1 MTETTAAPAFEQA
14 LEKLE
19 EIVRKLEGGDLALE
33 ESLRLYEEGVRL
45 STQCHARL
53 EDAQGRIEALV
64 KNARGE
70 VTDAGGRPRTR
81 PFDPEAE

>member
-1 MTETTAAPAFEQA
+1 MTETTAAPAFEHA
-14 LEKLE
+14 LEQLE

-45 STQCHARL
+45 SAQCHARL

-70 VTDAGGRPRTR
+70 VTDASGRPRTR
-81 PFDPEAE
+81 PFDPETE